1 MWNFKSLQKPLM
13 ALFLLCLF
21 PMGALAQGT
30 VKGTVVDEAGE
41 AIIGASVQV
50 QGAKTGAITDFNG
63 NFSVQAAS
71 NATLVISYVGYITE
85 TVKVNGRSDISV
97 VLKEDITTLNDVVVI
112 GYGVQ
117 KKSDLTG
124 AVASVKGE
132 DIKNLST
139 TDAAAAMQGKVS
151 GVQIINTSGDPTA
164 GASIRVRGYSSNSG
178 SLGPLIIVDGLKVDG
193 IQYLDP
199 TLIESMEVLKDA
211 ASAAIYGAQAGNG
224 VVLITTK
231 NGSKGQAHVTYSL
244 KAASQ
249 RLGKKAELFRAKDYI
264 EYHKYLGDM
273 TETELVNNAYYSQV
287 YYYDVND
294 AEKTNKMTGIYND
307 ALLQKVKDKEI
318 FLGDGVA
325 GTERFDTDWYDEV
338 FENSWSL
345 QHNITVEGGNDK
357 GRFLAGLGIVNNDGM
372 VKGDKDVYKRFT
384 GQINAEYKFFD
395 WLSVQSNTSIE
406 KYKSKS
412 LSKGYGSFLNAVVSI
427 DPLTP
432 AYIYDTADFGQGL
445 AELWDDGRNPGH
457 VPLPAG
463 YTDENPIWYGTSK
476 YMEEATANPL
486 AQRDRSNGYSEG
498 VNVRGSFAANL
509 MPINGLTI
517 TSRLGYRIAQGNS
530 HNYSEPYTLN
540 SMAKSETYSI
550 SASTNAS
557 LYYQWENFA
566 NYVKQFGQHNIG
578 AMIGMSFTKNHW
590 DNTSVSSSDTQ
601 MILRAKHA
609 ANFRYIDC
617 LNDNGKA
624 HLSVGN
630 TPGDATELS
639 YFGRLSYSFADRYF
653 LQFNFRADAF
663 DASKL
668 SADKRWGYFPS
679 VSAGWTI
686 SNEPFF
692 KNAVS
697 TNAVSFLKLRGSWGR
712 NGNVNI
718 LSGYKYNASIGLGGY
733 YNFTE
738 SGSASESAKP
748 NGVSNPDLTWETSE
762 QVDLGLD
769 ARFLNNRLSLTIDW
783 YRKMTKDLLVN
794 ITPFPELGFSSQT
807 VNSGEVLNTGF
818 DIEAGWRDNIGDFKY
833 SISANFSPLKNEVK
847 AVNSMLPRYTQG
859 GISGFNQKMQS
870 TFETGHTIWYFR
882 GYEYAGVYSE
892 NTYKSA
898 GDDVLDESKL
908 GRPLYYDQNGGIT
921 MAPVEDDMK
930 DLGYGIPKFT
940 YGITVNLEYKGF
952 DLTVFGTGASG
963 NKIYNLMM
971 SADRPRV
978 NGLDYWWQNSSKTST
993 YVTELADGT
1002 KETHT
1007 KLDYLGKYPDMKA
1020 VASDWVFFSST
1031 ANIFSGSYFKFK
1043 QIQLGYTL
1051 PTKFTKKFLV
1061 SNLRL
1066 SVSLDDFFTITNYPG
1081 ADPETSS
1088 FDNGASRGW
1097 DNGNYPTSKKIVFGL
1112 NVTF

>member
-1 MWNFKSLQKPLM
+1 MWNFKSLQKPLVF
-13 ALFLLCLF
+13 LFLLCLF
-21 PMGALAQGT
+21 PLGALAQGT
-30 VKGTVVDEAGE
+30 ITGTVNDEAGE
-41 AIIGASVQV
+41 PIIGASVKV
-50 QGAKTGAITDFNG
+50 QGTNTGAITDFNG
-63 NFSVQAAS
+63 NFSVQAPS
-71 NATLVISYVGYITE
+71 NATLQISYIGYITAN
-85 TVKVNGRSDISV
+85 VKANGRNNITV
-97 VLKEDITTLNDVVVI
+97 VLKEDAQTLNDVVVI

-124 AVASVKGE
+124 AVASVKGDE
-132 DIKNLST
+132 IKNLST

-151 GVQIINTSGDPTA
+151 GVQIINTSGDPAA

-224 VVLITTK
+224 VVIITTK
-231 NGSKGQAHVTYSL
+231 NGSKGQAHVSYTL

-249 RLGKKAELFRAKDYI
+249 SLGKKSELFRAKDYI

-273 TETELVNNAYYSQV
+273 TETELVNNGYYGQV
-287 YYYDVND
+287 D
-294 AEKTNKMTGIYND
+294 ANGN
-307 ALLQKVKDKEI
+307 
-318 FLGDGVA
+318 GVP
-325 GTERFDTDWYDEV
+325 GTERLDTDCYDEV
-338 FENSWSL
+338 FESSWSL

-357 GRFLAGLGIVNNDGM
+357 GRFLAGLGIVDNDGM
-372 VKGDKDVYKRFT
+372 VKGDKDTYKRFT

-406 KYKSKS
+406 KYKTKS
-412 LSKGYGSFLNAVVSI
+412 LGKGYGSFLNAVVSI

-432 AYIYDTADFGQGL
+432 AYIYDEADMGQGV
-445 AELWDDGRNPGH
+445 AEAWNTENHGF
-457 VPLPAG
+457 VPLPAN
-463 YTDENPIWYGTSK
+463 YTEENPVWYGTSK
-476 YMEEATANPL
+476 YVEEATGNPL

-498 VNVRGSFAANL
+498 VNVRGSIAANL
-509 MPINGLTI
+509 MPFKFLTI
-517 TSRLGYRIAQGNS
+517 TSRLGYRIAQGNG
-530 HNYSEPYTLN
+530 HNYSEPYFLN

-550 SASTNAS
+550 SANTNAS

-566 NYVKQFGQHNIG
+566 NFNKQFGKHSVG
-578 AMIGMSFTKNHW
+578 AMAGMSFTKNHW
-590 DNTSVSSSDTQ
+590 DNTSVSSSDSQ

-609 ANFRYIDC
+609 ENFRYIDC

-639 YFGRLSYSFADRYF
+639 YFGRLSYSFDDRYF
-653 LQFNFRADAF
+653 IQANFRADAF
-663 DASKL
+663 DSSKL
-668 SADKRWGYFPS
+668 SKKNRWGYFPS

-686 SNEPFF
+686 SNESFF
-692 KNAVS
+692 KNAVPTS
-697 TNAVSFLKLRGSWGR
+697 AVSFLKLRGSWGR

-718 LSGYKYNASIGLGGY
+718 LSGYKYNATIGLGGY
-733 YNFTE
+733 YNFTDAGLATE
-738 SGSASESAKP
+738 VAKP

-769 ARFLNNRLSLTIDW
+769 ARFLDNRLSLTIDW
-783 YRKMTKDLLVN
+783 YRKVTKDLLVS
-794 ITPFPELGFSSQT
+794 IKPFPELGFNSQT

-818 DIEAGWRDNIGDFKY
+818 DIEAGWRDHVGDFKY
-833 SISANFSPLKNEVK
+833 SINANFSPLKNEVQ
-847 AVNSMLPRYTQG
+847 AVNSMLPRYSQG
-859 GISGFNQKMQS
+859 GISGFNQKVQS

-882 GYEYAGVYSE
+882 GYQYAGVDPE
-892 NTYKSA
+892 TA
-898 GDDVLDESKL
+898 
-908 GRPLYYDQNGGIT
+908 RPLYVAADGSLT
-921 MAPVEDDMK
+921 DSPVEDDMV
-930 DLGYGIPKFT
+930 DLGSGIPKFT
-940 YGITVNLEYKGF
+940 YGITLNFEWKGF

-978 NGLDYWWQNSSKTST
+978 NGLDYWWKDSSKTH
-993 YVTELADGT
+993 VDEAT
-1002 KETHT
+1002 KTT
-1007 KLDYLGKYPDMKA
+1007 VVDYLGKFPDMKA
-1020 VASDWVFFSST
+1020 VASDWVFFSSS
-1031 ANIFSGSYFKFK
+1031 ANVFSGSYFKFK
-1043 QIQLGYTL
+1043 QIQLGYTI
-1051 PTKFTKKFLV
+1051 PSQYTKKFLV

-1066 SVSLDDFFTITNYPG
+1066 SVSLDDYFTITSYPG

>member
-1 MWNFKSLQKPLM
+1 MWNFKSLQKPLVF
-13 ALFLLCLF
+13 LFLLCLF
-21 PMGALAQGT
+21 PLGAMAQSTISGT
-30 VKGTVVDEAGE
+30 VNDESGE
-41 AIIGASVQV
+41 PIIGASVKV

-63 NFSVQAAS
+63 NFSVQADANS
-71 NATLVISYVGYITE
+71 TLVISYIGYTSA
-85 TVKVNGRSDISV
+85 TVKVNGRNNITV
-97 VLKEDITTLNDVVVI
+97 TLKEDAQTLNDVVVI

-124 AVASVKGE
+124 AVASVKGDE
-132 DIKNLST
+132 IKNLST
-139 TDAAAAMQGKVS
+139 TDAGAALQGKVS

-178 SLGPLIIVDGLKVDG
+178 SLGPLLIVDGLKVDN

-199 TLIESMEVLKDA
+199 SLIESMEVLKDG

-231 NGSKGQAHVTYSL
+231 NGSKGKAHVTYSL

-249 RLGKKAELFRAKDYI
+249 SLGKKAELFHAKDYI

-273 TETELVNNAYYSQV
+273 TETELVNNGYYGQV
-287 YYYDVND
+287 V
-294 AEKTNKMTGIYND
+294 
-307 ALLQKVKDKEI
+307 
-318 FLGDGVA
+318 DGVGVP

-345 QHNITVEGGNDK
+345 QHNLTVEGGNDK
-357 GRFLAGLGIVNNDGM
+357 GHFLVGLGLVDNDGM
-372 VKGDKDVYKRFT
+372 VKGKKDTYNRFT
-384 GQINAEYKFFD
+384 GQVNADYKFFD
-395 WLSVQSNTSIE
+395 WLSISSNTSIE
-406 KYKSKS
+406 KYKTKS
-412 LSKGYGSFLNAVVSI
+412 LGKGYGSFLNAVVSI

-432 AYIYDTADFGQGL
+432 AYIYDQADFGQNVQT
-445 AELWDDGRNPGH
+445 AWDSENHGF
-457 VPLPAG
+457 VPLPAE
-463 YTDENPIWYGTSK
+463 YTEENPVWYGTSK
-476 YMEEATANPL
+476 YVEEACANPL

-498 VNVRGSFAANL
+498 VNVRGSLAANL
-509 MPINGLTI
+509 MPFSFLTI
-517 TSRLGYRIAQGNS
+517 TSRLGYRIAQGNG
-530 HNYSEPYTLN
+530 HNYSEPYFLS

-550 SASTNAS
+550 SANTNAS

-566 NYVKQFGQHNIG
+566 NFNKQFGKHNVG
-578 AMIGMSFTKNHW
+578 AMVGMSYTKNHW

-609 ANFRYIDC
+609 PNFRYIDS

-639 YFGRLSYSFADRYF
+639 YFGRLSYSFDDRYF
-653 LQFNFRADAF
+653 FQANFRADAF
-663 DASKL
+663 DSSKL
-668 SADKRWGYFPS
+668 SDKNRWGYFPS
-679 VSAGWTI
+679 FSAGWTI
-686 SNEPFF
+686 SNEKFF
-692 KNAVS
+692 KDNVS
-697 TNAVSFLKLRGSWGR
+697 TSAVSFLKLRASWGR

-718 LSGYKYNASIGLGGY
+718 LSGYKYNATIGLGGY
-733 YNFTE
+733 YNFTDTGLATE
-738 SGSASESAKP
+738 VAKP

-762 QVDLGLD
+762 QWDAGID
-769 ARFLNNRLSLTIDW
+769 ARFLDNRLSLTIDW
-783 YRKMTKDLLVN
+783 YRKVTKDLLVS
-794 ITPFPELGFSSQT
+794 IKPYPELGFNSQT

-818 DIEAGWRDNIGDFKY
+818 DIEAGWRDHVGDFKY
-833 SISANFSPLKNEVK
+833 SISANFSPLKNEVQK
-847 AVNSMLPRYTQG
+847 VNAMLPRYSQG
-859 GISGFNQKMQS
+859 GISGFNQKLSS
-870 TFETGHTIWYFR
+870 TFEAGHTIWYFR
-882 GYEYAGVYSE
+882 GYEYAGVNAE
-892 NTYKSA
+892 T
-898 GDDVLDESKL
+898 
-908 GRPLYYDQNGGIT
+908 GRPQYVAQDGSLTD
-921 MAPVEDDMK
+921 APVEDDMV
-930 DLGYGIPKFT
+930 DLGSGIPKFT
-940 YGITVNLEYKGF
+940 YGVTLNLEWKGF

-963 NKIYNLMM
+963 NKIYNLMV

-978 NGLDYWWQNSSKTST
+978 NGLDYWWKDSSKQN
-993 YVTELADGT
+993 EDGSWNF
-1002 KETHT
+1002 
-1007 KLDYLGKYPDMKA
+1007 GKYPDMKA

-1043 QIQLGYTL
+1043 QIQLGYTI
-1051 PTKFTKKFLV
+1051 PSQYTKKLLI

-1066 SVSLDDFFTITNYPG
+1066 SVSLDDYFTITSYPG

>member
-1 MWNFKSLQKPLM
+1 MWNFKSLQKPLL

-21 PMGALAQGT
+21 PLGAMAQSV
-30 VKGTVVDEAGE
+30 VKGTVNDEAGE
-41 AIIGASVQV
+41 PIIGASVKV
-50 QGAKTGAITDFNG
+50 QGTKAGGITDFNG
-63 NFSVQAAS
+63 NFSVEAS
-71 NATLVISYVGYITE
+71 ANSTLVISYIGYTTA
-85 TVKVNGRSDISV
+85 TVKVNGRNNIV
-97 VLKEDITTLNDVVVI
+97 VSLKEDAQTLNDVVVI

-124 AVASVKGE
+124 AVASVKGDE
-132 DIKNLST
+132 IKNLST

-199 TLIESMEVLKDA
+199 TLIESMEVLKDG

-231 NGSKGQAHVTYSL
+231 NGSKGTAHVTYNL

-249 RLGKKAELFRAKDYI
+249 RLGKKAELFHAKDYI

-273 TETELVNNAYYSQV
+273 TETELVNNGYYGQV
-287 YYYDVND
+287 V
-294 AEKTNKMTGIYND
+294 
-307 ALLQKVKDKEI
+307 
-318 FLGDGVA
+318 DGVGVP

-357 GRFLAGLGIVNNDGM
+357 GHFLAGLGIVNNDGM

-384 GQINAEYKFFD
+384 GQINADYKFFK

-406 KYKSKS
+406 KYKTKS
-412 LSKGYGSFLNAVVSI
+412 LGKGYGSFLNAVVSI

-432 AYIYDTADFGQGL
+432 AYIYDQADFGQNVQG
-445 AELWDDGRNPGH
+445 AWDSENHGF
-457 VPLPAG
+457 VPVPAD
-463 YTDENPIWYGTSK
+463 YTEENPVWYGTSK
-476 YMEEATANPL
+476 YVEEATGNPL

-509 MPINGLTI
+509 MPFDCLTI

-530 HNYSEPYTLN
+530 HNYSEPYFLS

-566 NYVKQFGQHNIG
+566 NFNKSFGKHNVG
-578 AMIGMSFTKNHW
+578 AMIGMSFTKDHN
-590 DNTSVSSSDTQ
+590 DNTSVSSSDSQ

-609 ANFRYIDC
+609 ENFRYISS
-617 LNDNGKA
+617 LNANGLS

-630 TPGDATELS
+630 TPNDATALA
-639 YFGRLSYSFADRYF
+639 YFGRLSYSYGDRYF
-653 LQFNFRADAF
+653 LQANFRADAF
-663 DASKL
+663 DSSKL
-668 SADKRWGYFPS
+668 SKDKRWGYFPS
-679 VSAGWTI
+679 FSAGWTI
-686 SNEPFF
+686 SNEKFF
-692 KNAVS
+692 KDAVPTS
-697 TNAVSFLKLRGSWGR
+697 AVSFLKLRGSWGR

-718 LSGYKYNASIGLGGY
+718 LSGYKYNATIGLGGY
-733 YNFTE
+733 YNFTDAGDATE
-738 SGSASESAKP
+738 VAKP

-769 ARFLNNRLSLTIDW
+769 ARFLDNRLSLTVDW
-783 YRKMTKDLLVN
+783 YRKVTKDLLVS
-794 ITPFPELGFSSQT
+794 IKPFPELGFTSQT
-807 VNSGEVLNTGF
+807 VNSGEVLNTGV
-818 DIEAGWRDNIGDFKY
+818 DIEAGWRDHVGDFKY
-833 SISANFSPLKNEVK
+833 SISANFSPLKNEVQ
-847 AVNSMLPRYTQG
+847 AVNAMLPRYSQG
-859 GISGFNQKMQS
+859 GISGFNQKVQS

-882 GYEYAGVYSE
+882 GYEYAGVYNE
-892 NTYKSA
+892 NLTDGEAFDATK
-898 GDDVLDESKL
+898 V
-908 GRPLYYDQNGGIT
+908 GRPLYVAQDGNLT
-921 MAPVEDDMK
+921 LAPVEDDMV
-930 DLGYGIPKFT
+930 DLGSGIPKFT
-940 YGITVNLEYKGF
+940 YGVTLNLEWKGL

-978 NGLDYWWQNSSKTST
+978 NGLDYWWKDSYRQN
-993 YVTELADGT
+993 EDGSWT
-1002 KETHT
+1002 T
-1007 KLDYLGKYPDMKA
+1007 GQFPDMKA
-1020 VASDWVFFSST
+1020 VSSDWVFFSSS
-1031 ANIFSGSYFKFK
+1031 ANVFSGAYFKFK

-1051 PTKFTKKFLV
+1051 PQNITKKFLV
-1061 SNLRL
+1061 SNLRV
-1066 SVSLDDFFTITNYPG
+1066 SVSLDDYFTITNYPG

>member
-1 MWNFKSLQKPLM
+1 MWNFKSLQKPLVF
-13 ALFLLCLF
+13 LFLLCLF

-30 VKGTVVDEAGE
+30 VTGTVNDESGE
-41 AIIGASVQV
+41 PIIGASVKV
-50 QGAKTGAITDFNG
+50 QGANTGGITDFNG
-63 NFSVQAAS
+63 NFSVQANS
-71 NATLVISYVGYITE
+71 NATLVISYIGYTSA
-85 TVKVNGRSDISV
+85 TVKVNGRSNIV
-97 VLKEDITTLNDVVVI
+97 VTLKEDAQTLSDVVVI

-124 AVASVKGE
+124 AVASVKGDE
-132 DIKNLST
+132 IKNLST

-199 TLIESMEVLKDA
+199 TLIESMEVLKDG

-231 NGSKGQAHVTYSL
+231 NGKKGTAHVTYNL

-249 RLGKKAELFRAKDYI
+249 SLGKKAELFHAADYM
-264 EYHKYLGDM
+264 EYHKYLGNM
-273 TETELVNNAYYSQV
+273 S
-287 YYYDVND
+287 
-294 AEKTNKMTGIYND
+294 
-307 ALLQKVKDKEI
+307 DKEI
-318 FLGDGVA
+318 EDNAYKQGFV
-325 GTERFDTDWYDEV
+325 DTDWYDEV
-338 FENSWSL
+338 FDNSWSL

-357 GRFLAGLGIVNNDGM
+357 GRFLAGLGIVDNDGM
-372 VKGDKDVYKRFT
+372 VKGDKDTYKRFT
-384 GQINAEYKFFD
+384 GQINAEYKFFK

-406 KYKSKS
+406 KYRTKS
-412 LSKGYGSFLNAVVSI
+412 LGKGYGSFLNAVVSI

-432 AYIYDTADFGQGL
+432 AYIYDTADFGQSV
-445 AELWDDGRNPGH
+445 AAQWDNGKNTGH
-457 VPLPAG
+457 VLLPPA
-463 YTDENPIWYGTSK
+463 YTDENPVWYGTSK
-476 YMEEATANPL
+476 YMEEATGNPL
-486 AQRDRSNGYSEG
+486 AQRDRSMGYSEG
-498 VNVRGSFAANL
+498 VNVRGSIAANL
-509 MPINGLTI
+509 TPFDFLTI

-530 HNYSEPYTLN
+530 HNYSEPYFLS
-540 SMAKSETYSI
+540 SMAKSDTYSI
-550 SASTNAS
+550 SAATNAS

-566 NYVKQFGQHNIG
+566 NFNKQFGKHNVG
-578 AMIGMSFTKNHW
+578 AMVGMSFTKNHW

-609 ANFRYIDC
+609 ENFRYISS
-617 LNDNGKA
+617 LNANGLS

-639 YFGRLSYSFADRYF
+639 YFGRLSYSYDDRYF
-653 LQFNFRADAF
+653 LQANFRADAF
-663 DASKL
+663 DSSKL
-668 SADKRWGYFPS
+668 SKDNRWGYFPS

-686 SNEPFF
+686 SNEKFF
-692 KNAVS
+692 KDNIS
-697 TNAVSFLKLRGSWGR
+697 TSAVSFLKLRGSWGR

-718 LSGYKYNASIGLGGY
+718 LSGYQYNATIGLGGY
-733 YNFTE
+733 YYFTDE
-738 SGSASESAKP
+738 MASGDHATEVAKP

-762 QVDLGLD
+762 QWDAGLD
-769 ARFLNNRLSLTIDW
+769 ARFLDNRLSLTIDW
-783 YRKMTKDLLVN
+783 YRKMTKDLL
-794 ITPFPELGFSSQT
+794 ISIKPYPELGFNSQT

-818 DIEAGWRDNIGDFKY
+818 DIEAGWRDHVGDFKY
-833 SISANFSPLKNEVK
+833 SISANFSPLKNEVQK
-847 AVNSMLPRYTQG
+847 VNSMLPRYSQG
-859 GISGFNQKMQS
+859 GISGFNQKLQS
-870 TFETGHTIWYFR
+870 TFEAGHTIWYFR
-882 GYEYAGVYSE
+882 GYEYAGVNPE
-892 NTYKSA
+892 N
-898 GDDVLDESKL
+898 
-908 GRPLYYDQNGGIT
+908 GRPLYYGAVTDEVTGEVTRGLVD
-921 MAPVEDDMK
+921 APVEDDMV
-930 DLGYGIPKFT
+930 DLGSGIPKFT
-940 YGITVNLEYKGF
+940 YGITLNFEYKGF

-978 NGLDYWWQNSSKTST
+978 NGLDYWWKNSSRTH
-993 YVTELADGT
+993 VDEAT
-1002 KETHT
+1002 KATVV
-1007 KLDYLGKYPDMKA
+1007 DYIGKYPDMKA

-1043 QIQLGYTL
+1043 QIQLGYTI
-1051 PTKFTKKFLV
+1051 PQNITKKFLV
-1061 SNLRL
+1061 TNLRL
-1066 SVSLDDFFTITNYPG
+1066 SVSLDDYFTITNYPG

>member
-1 MWNFKSLQKPLM
+1 MWNFKSLQKPLL

-21 PMGALAQGT
+21 PLGAMAQSV
-30 VKGTVVDEAGE
+30 VKGTVNDEAGE
-41 AIIGASVQV
+41 PIIGASVKV
-50 QGAKTGAITDFNG
+50 QGTKAGGITDFNG
-63 NFSVQAAS
+63 NFSVEADANS
-71 NATLVISYVGYITE
+71 TLVISYIGYTTATI
-85 TVKVNGRSDISV
+85 KVNGRNNIV
-97 VLKEDITTLNDVVVI
+97 VSLKEDAQTLNDVVVI

-124 AVASVKGE
+124 AVASVKGDE
-132 DIKNLST
+132 IKNLST

-199 TLIESMEVLKDA
+199 TLIESMEVLKDG

-231 NGSKGQAHVTYSL
+231 NGSKGTAHVTYNL

-249 RLGKKAELFRAKDYI
+249 SLGKKAELFHAKDYI

-273 TETELVNNAYYSQV
+273 TETELVNNGYYGQV
-287 YYYDVND
+287 V
-294 AEKTNKMTGIYND
+294 
-307 ALLQKVKDKEI
+307 
-318 FLGDGVA
+318 DGVGVP

-357 GRFLAGLGIVNNDGM
+357 GHFLAGLGIVNNDGM

-384 GQINAEYKFFD
+384 GQINADYKFFK

-406 KYKSKS
+406 KYKTKS
-412 LSKGYGSFLNAVVSI
+412 LGKGYGSFLNAVVSI

-432 AYIYDTADFGQGL
+432 AYIYDQADFGQNVQG
-445 AELWDDGRNPGH
+445 AWDSENHGF
-457 VPLPAG
+457 VPVPAD
-463 YTDENPIWYGTSK
+463 YTEENPVWYGTSK
-476 YMEEATANPL
+476 YVEEATGNPL

-509 MPINGLTI
+509 MPFDCLTI

-530 HNYSEPYTLN
+530 HNYSEPYFLS

-566 NYVKQFGQHNIG
+566 NFNKSFGQHNIG
-578 AMIGMSFTKNHW
+578 AMIGMSYTKDHN
-590 DNTSVSSSDTQ
+590 DNTSVSSSDSQ

-609 ANFRYIDC
+609 ENFRYISS
-617 LNDNGKA
+617 LNANGLS
-624 HLSVGN
+624 HLTVGN
-630 TPGDATELS
+630 TPNDATALA
-639 YFGRLSYSFADRYF
+639 YFGRLSYSYGDRYF

-663 DASKL
+663 DSSKL
-668 SADKRWGYFPS
+668 SKENRWGYFPS
-679 VSAGWTI
+679 FSAGWTI
-686 SNEPFF
+686 SNEKFF
-692 KNAVS
+692 KNAVPTS
-697 TNAVSFLKLRGSWGR
+697 AVSFLKLRGSWGR

-718 LSGYKYNASIGLGGY
+718 LSGYKYNATIGLGGY
-733 YNFTE
+733 YNFTDAGAATE
-738 SGSASESAKP
+738 VAKP

-769 ARFLNNRLSLTIDW
+769 ARFLDNRLSLTVDW
-783 YRKMTKDLLVN
+783 YRKVTKDLLVS
-794 ITPFPELGFSSQT
+794 IKPFPELGFTSQT
-807 VNSGEVLNTGF
+807 VNSGEVLNTGV
-818 DIEAGWRDNIGDFKY
+818 DIEAGWRDHVGDFKY
-833 SISANFSPLKNEVK
+833 SISANFSPLKNEVQ
-847 AVNSMLPRYTQG
+847 AVNAMLPRYSQG
-859 GISGFNQKMQS
+859 GISGFNQKVQS

-882 GYEYAGVYSE
+882 GYEYAGVYNSDLTDGE
-892 NTYKSA
+892 A
-898 GDDVLDESKL
+898 FDESKV
-908 GRPLYYDQNGGIT
+908 GRPLYVAQDGNLT
-921 MAPVEDDMK
+921 LAPVEDDMV
-930 DLGYGIPKFT
+930 DLGSGIPKFT
-940 YGITVNLEYKGF
+940 YGVTLNLEWKGL

-978 NGLDYWWQNSSKTST
+978 NGLDYWWKDSYRQN
-993 YVTELADGT
+993 EDGSWT
-1002 KETHT
+1002 T
-1007 KLDYLGKYPDMKA
+1007 GQFPDMKA
-1020 VASDWVFFSST
+1020 VASDWVFFSSS
-1031 ANIFSGSYFKFK
+1031 ANVFSGSYFKFK

-1051 PTKFTKKFLV
+1051 PQNITKKFLV
-1061 SNLRL
+1061 SNLRV
-1066 SVSLDDFFTITNYPG
+1066 SVSLDDYFTITNYPG

>member
-1 MWNFKSLQKPLM
+1 MWNFKSLQKPLVF
-13 ALFLLCLF
+13 LFLLCLF
-21 PMGALAQGT
+21 PLGAMAQSTISGT
-30 VKGTVVDEAGE
+30 VNDESGE
-41 AIIGASVQV
+41 PIIGASVKV

-63 NFSVQAAS
+63 NFSVQADANS
-71 NATLVISYVGYITE
+71 TLIISYIGYTSA
-85 TVKVNGRSDISV
+85 TVKVNGRNNITV
-97 VLKEDITTLNDVVVI
+97 TLKEDAQTLNDVVVI

-124 AVASVKGE
+124 AVASVKGDE
-132 DIKNLST
+132 IKNLST
-139 TDAAAAMQGKVS
+139 TDAGAALQGKVS

-178 SLGPLIIVDGLKVDG
+178 SLGPLLIVDGLKVDN

-199 TLIESMEVLKDA
+199 SLIESMEVLKDG

-231 NGSKGQAHVTYSL
+231 NGSKGKAHVTYSL

-249 RLGKKAELFRAKDYI
+249 SLGKKAELFHAKDYI

-273 TETELVNNAYYSQV
+273 TETELVNNGYYAQV
-287 YYYDVND
+287 D
-294 AEKTNKMTGIYND
+294 ANGN
-307 ALLQKVKDKEI
+307 
-318 FLGDGVA
+318 GVP

-345 QHNITVEGGNDK
+345 QHNLTVEGGNDK
-357 GRFLAGLGIVNNDGM
+357 GHFLVGLGLVDNDGM
-372 VKGDKDVYKRFT
+372 VKGKKDTYNRFT
-384 GQINAEYKFFD
+384 GQVNADYKFFD
-395 WLSVQSNTSIE
+395 WLSVSSNTSIE
-406 KYKSKS
+406 KYKTKS
-412 LSKGYGSFLNAVVSI
+412 LGKGYGSFLNAVVSI

-432 AYIYDTADFGQGL
+432 AYIYDQADFGQNVQG
-445 AELWDDGRNPGH
+445 AWDSENHGF
-457 VPLPAG
+457 VPLPAE
-463 YTDENPIWYGTSK
+463 YTEENPVWYGTSK
-476 YMEEATANPL
+476 YVEEACANPL

-498 VNVRGSFAANL
+498 VNVRGSLAANL
-509 MPINGLTI
+509 TPFSFLTI
-517 TSRLGYRIAQGNS
+517 TSRLGYRIAQGNG
-530 HNYSEPYTLN
+530 HNYSEPYFLS

-550 SASTNAS
+550 SANTNAS

-566 NYVKQFGQHNIG
+566 NFNKQFGKHNVG
-578 AMIGMSFTKNHW
+578 AMVGMSYTKNHW
-590 DNTSVSSSDTQ
+590 DNTSVSSSDSQ

-609 ANFRYIDC
+609 PNFRYIDC

-639 YFGRLSYSFADRYF
+639 YFGRLSYSYDDRYF
-653 LQFNFRADAF
+653 LQANFRADAF
-663 DASKL
+663 DSSKL
-668 SADKRWGYFPS
+668 SEKNRWGYFPS

-686 SNEPFF
+686 SNEKFF
-692 KNAVS
+692 KDNVS
-697 TNAVSFLKLRGSWGR
+697 TSAVSFLKLRGSWGR

-718 LSGYKYNASIGLGGY
+718 LSGYKYNAAIGLGGY

-738 SGSASESAKP
+738 DGLATEVAKP

-762 QVDLGLD
+762 QFDLGLD
-769 ARFLNNRLSLTIDW
+769 ARFLDNRLSLTIDW

-794 ITPFPELGFSSQT
+794 ITPYPELGFSSQT

-818 DIEAGWRDNIGDFKY
+818 DIEAGWRDHIGDFKY
-833 SISANFSPLKNEVK
+833 SISANFSPLKNEVQK
-847 AVNSMLPRYTQG
+847 VNSMLPRYSQG
-859 GISGFNQKMQS
+859 GISGFNQKLQS
-870 TFETGHTIWYFR
+870 TFEAGHTIWYFR
-882 GYEYAGVYSE
+882 GYEYAGVNQE
-892 NTYKSA
+892 T
-898 GDDVLDESKL
+898 
-908 GRPLYYDQNGGIT
+908 GRPQYVAQDGSLTD
-921 MAPVEDDMK
+921 APVEDDMV
-930 DLGYGIPKFT
+930 DLGSGIPKFT
-940 YGITVNLEYKGF
+940 YGVTLNLEWKGF
-952 DLTVFGTGASG
+952 DLIVFGTGASG
-963 NKIYNLMM
+963 NKIYNLMV

-978 NGLDYWWQNSSKTST
+978 NGLDYWWKNSSRQDENGNWSF
-993 YVTELADGT
+993 
-1002 KETHT
+1002 
-1007 KLDYLGKYPDMKA
+1007 GKYPDMKA
-1020 VASDWVFFSST
+1020 VASDWVFFSSS

-1043 QIQLGYTL
+1043 QIQLGYTI
-1051 PTKFTKKFLV
+1051 PSQYTKKLLI

-1066 SVSLDDFFTITNYPG
+1066 SVSLDDYFTITSYPG

>member
-1 MWNFKSLQKPLM
+1 MWNFKSLQKPLVF
-13 ALFLLCLF
+13 LFLLCLF
-21 PMGALAQGT
+21 PLGALAQGT
-30 VKGTVVDEAGE
+30 ITGTVNDESGE
-41 AIIGASVQV
+41 PIIGASVKV
-50 QGAKTGAITDFNG
+50 QGTKTGAITDFNG
-63 NFSVQAAS
+63 NFSVQADA
-71 NATLVISYVGYITE
+71 NATLQISYIGYITA
-85 TVKVNGRSDISV
+85 TVKANGRNNITV
-97 VLKEDITTLNDVVVI
+97 TLKEDAQTLNDVVVI

-124 AVASVKGE
+124 AVASVKGDE
-132 DIKNLST
+132 IKNLST

-231 NGSKGQAHVTYSL
+231 NGQKGQAHVTYSL

-249 RLGKKAELFRAKDYI
+249 SLGKKAQLFHAADYI

-273 TETELVNNAYYSQV
+273 TEKELVDNGYYSQV
-287 YYYDVND
+287 D
-294 AEKTNKMTGIYND
+294 ANGNGVPGTG
-307 ALLQKVKDKEI
+307 
-318 FLGDGVA
+318 
-325 GTERFDTDWYDEV
+325 RFDTDWYDET
-338 FENSWSL
+338 FESSWSL

-357 GRFLAGLGIVNNDGM
+357 GRFLAGLGIVDNDGM
-372 VKGDKDVYKRFT
+372 VKGDKDTYKRFT

-406 KYKSKS
+406 KYRTKS
-412 LSKGYGSFLNAVVSI
+412 LGKGYGSFLNAVVSI

-432 AYIYDTADFGQGL
+432 AYIYDTADFGQNVE
-445 AELWDDGRNPGH
+445 AQWADGANPGH
-457 VPLPAG
+457 VLLPPS
-463 YTDENPIWYGTSK
+463 YTEENPVWYGTSK
-476 YMEEATANPL
+476 YVEEATGNPL

-509 MPINGLTI
+509 MPFKFLTI

-530 HNYSEPYTLN
+530 HNYSEPYFLS
-540 SMAKSETYSI
+540 SMAKSDTYSI

-566 NYVKQFGQHNIG
+566 NFNKQFGKHNVG
-578 AMIGMSFTKNHW
+578 AMAGMSFTKNHW

-609 ANFRYIDC
+609 PNFRYIDC

-639 YFGRLSYSFADRYF
+639 YFGRLSYSYDDRYF
-653 LQFNFRADAF
+653 IQANFRADAF
-663 DASKL
+663 DSSKL
-668 SADKRWGYFPS
+668 SDKNRWGYFPS

-686 SNEPFF
+686 SNEKFF
-692 KNAVS
+692 KNAVPTS
-697 TNAVSFLKLRGSWGR
+697 AVSFLKLRGSWGR

-718 LSGYKYNASIGLGGY
+718 LSGYKYNATIGLGGY
-733 YNFTE
+733 YFFTDE
-738 SGSASESAKP
+738 LSSGDHATEVAKP

-769 ARFLNNRLSLTIDW
+769 ARFLDNRLSLTIDW
-783 YRKMTKDLLVN
+783 YRKVTKDLL
-794 ITPFPELGFSSQT
+794 ISIKPFPELGFNSQT

-818 DIEAGWRDNIGDFKY
+818 DIEAGWRDHVGDFKY
-833 SISANFSPLKNEVK
+833 SISANFSPLKNEVQ
-847 AVNSMLPRYTQG
+847 AVNSMLPRYSQG
-859 GISGFNQKMQS
+859 GISGFNQKVQS
-870 TFETGHTIWYFR
+870 TFEVGHTIWYFR
-882 GYEYAGVYSE
+882 GYEYAGVNPE
-892 NTYKSA
+892 TA
-898 GDDVLDESKL
+898 
-908 GRPLYYDQNGGIT
+908 RPQYVAADGSLTD
-921 MAPVEDDMK
+921 APVEDDMV
-930 DLGYGIPKFT
+930 DLGSGIPKFT
-940 YGITVNLEYKGF
+940 YGITLNLEWKGF

-978 NGLDYWWQNSSKTST
+978 NGLDYWWKDSSKTH
-993 YVTELADGT
+993 VDEAT
-1002 KETHT
+1002 KATVV
-1007 KLDYLGKYPDMKA
+1007 DYIGKYPDMKA
-1020 VASDWVFFSST
+1020 VASDWVFFSSS
-1031 ANIFSGSYFKFK
+1031 ANVFSGSYFKFK
-1043 QIQLGYTL
+1043 QIQLGYTV
-1051 PTKFTKKFLV
+1051 PQNITKKFLV

-1066 SVSLDDFFTITNYPG
+1066 SVSLDDYFTITNYPG
-1081 ADPETSS
+1081 AEPETSS